1 MEYSLPAWLG
11 ALVGTIAAVVIYVP
25 AIRVIE
31 RRLREQGGPLTLEQR
46 AEQDGKISIARRLIL
61 AVDIAI
67 LATLGYW
74 IGKAIGG
81 SGSPP
86 FR

>member
-1 MEYSLPAWLG
+1 
-11 ALVGTIAAVVIYVP
+11 V
-25 AIRVIE
+25 
-31 RRLREQGGPLTLEQR
+31 
-46 AEQDGKISIARRLIL
+46 ARRLIL
-61 AVDIAI
+61 GVDIAI

-74 IGKAIGG
+74 IGEAIGG